1 MPRPKPRNTK
11 PYFPNLD
18 QIKVSIT
25 LPNGETGAVAYEP
38 TRGLG
43 HCEGQF
49 AGIIPG
55 PSVSCAELQ
64 QNDIVIIGTD
74 GLWNALGGRRQ
85 NGDTGPPSED
95 IAGPLMATLRNFCAK
110 HRQQD
115 AQQLAVELTGR
126 HFYSTMDHAHHRV

>member
-1 MPRPKPRNTK
+1 VPRKLKHLSPH
-11 PYFPNLD
+11 LG
-18 QIKVSIT
+18 QIKVAIT

-64 QNDIVIIGTD
+64 HNDIVIIGTD

-85 NGDTGPPSED
+85 NGDTGPPKED

-110 HRQQD
+110 NRQLD

-126 HFYSTMDHAHHRV
+126 YFFSTIDYAQGLGFRV